1 MPTFSSIDLHPDLR
15 QRLVTENKHQQH
27 HTQLIKTPQA
37 LLNRNPKTLHLLAE
51 DGTSSRPIAPEQV
64 RKLRVD
70 VATALCDQTKTARY
84 VRRVQR
90 ALSQRTIALDTCTT
104 TSQQGETSR
113 PAKRSRRSFTS
124 DASRSRIP
132 GALSALELL
141 QYESMFRAPKN
152 DMHNSQQQRQRKD
165 WTVVSTGC
173 QRLDDVLA
181 SPSHCLSGRS
191 SDDAVSSLGGI
202 PFGSVTQFSGPPAS
216 GKTQL
221 ALHIAATGLRNGSLH
236 QVWYIGSG
244 GTCTPMV
251 LRLSQLCHSSA
262 EILQRVVFGAAS
274 SDYDV
279 LKHLAALESHL
290 EQQARADEMEWKPI
304 MLVLDSCSG
313 CLAAAT
319 AAAPI
324 RGSKRDRASN
334 SLLYAVAAT
343 IRRMTRYHRLATVL
357 INGTVSSR
365 AFALDSRSTFAAP
378 VAVPHRRSGTKPA
391 LGHRWNNSVADIGV
405 WLEPSHRGPAIFH
418 ATLERHAFKECKG
431 DHCELATMVI
441 ASDGVHDLQS

>member
-15 QRLVTENKHQQH
+15 RRLVTQNKHQQQ

-37 LLNRNPKTLHLLAE
+37 LLSRNPKTLHLLAE

-84 VRRVQR
+84 VRRVQH
-90 ALSQRTIALDTCTT
+90 ALSQRTIALDTTT
-104 TSQQGETSR
+104 TTTPAHQGETSR
-113 PAKRSRRSFTS
+113 AAKRSRRSLAS
-124 DASRSRIP
+124 HESRSCIP
-132 GALSALELL
+132 GALSALQLL
-141 QYESMFRAPKN
+141 QYESMFHAPKN
-152 DMHNSQQQRQRKD
+152 DMHDSQQQRQRKD

-173 QRLDDVLA
+173 QRLDAMLA
-181 SPSHCLSGRS
+181 SPSHGLSFRS
-191 SDDAVSSLGGI
+191 TDDAVSSLGGI

-221 ALHIAATGLRNGSLH
+221 ALHIAVTGLSNGSLH
-236 QVWYIGSG
+236 KVWYICSG

-290 EQQARADEMEWKPI
+290 EQEARVGEMEWKPI
-304 MLVLDSCSG
+304 MLILDSCSG
-313 CLAAAT
+313 CLAAASGAT
-319 AAAPI
+319 
-324 RGSKRDRASN
+324 RGSRKASASN
-334 SLLYAVAAT
+334 SLLYAVGAT
-343 IRRMTRYHRLATVL
+343 IRRLTSYNRLATVL
-357 INGTVSSR
+357 FNGSVSSR
-365 AFALDSRSTFAAP
+365 GFALDSRSTVVAP
-378 VAVPHRRSGTKPA
+378 LAVPHRRSCTKPA
-391 LGHRWNNSVADIGV
+391 LGHRWNSSVADICV
-405 WLEPSHRGPAIFH
+405 WLEPSHRGPAIFD

-431 DHCELATMVI
+431 HDCNSASMVI